1 MDREHTLLSGDCCM
15 KKVPWKTYVLWILGV
30 EAVGALSGW
39 LTRDG
44 AEIYSESIRQ
54 PPLSPPSIVFPVV
67 WSILFLLMGISAA
80 RIALSPASPIR
91 TRSLLLFAIQ
101 LAFNFFWSIIFFNF
115 QNFGFALLWLV
126 VLWGLILWMIVS
138 FYKTDRLAAWLQIP
152 YFLWVG
158 FAAYLNLG
166 VWLLNR

>member
-1 MDREHTLLSGDCCM
+1 M

-67 WSILFLLMGISAA
+67 WSILFLLMGI
-80 RIALSPASPIR
+80 
-91 TRSLLLFAIQ
+91 
-101 LAFNFFWSIIFFNF
+101 NFFWSIIFFNF

>member
-1 MDREHTLLSGDCCM
+1 
-15 KKVPWKTYVLWILGV
+15 
-30 EAVGALSGW
+30 
-39 LTRDG
+39 
-44 AEIYSESIRQ
+44 
-54 PPLSPPSIVFPVV
+54 
-67 WSILFLLMGISAA
+67 MGISAA
-80 RIALSPASPIR
+80 RIALAPASPIR
-91 TRSLLLFAIQ
+91 TRSLRLFAVQ

-138 FYKTDRLAAWLQIP
+138 FCKTDRLAAWLQIP